1 MIGKSFFLIK
11 FIEQWGTGTNDMI
24 DICLEWGLPEPLFE
38 DIAGGLVVTF
48 RKFHLPEDIERFGLN
63 ERQRKAIEFVKQY
76 GKITLG
82 EFKKFY
88 PDVAERTL
96 RKDLDDLV
104 KLELIKAIG
113 EKRGRKYA
121 LR

>member
-1 MIGKSFFLIK
+1 MFFKNHAFQRVGKTNHRISANKIRELAKQERAKLHWDQNISQGATFK
-11 FIEQWGTGTNDMI
+11 DIEQ
-24 DICLEWGLPEPLFE
+24 
-38 DIAGGLVVTF
+38 
-48 RKFHLPEDIERFGLN
+48 FGLN
-63 ERQRKAIEFVKQY
+63 ERQRKAIEFIKQY

-88 PDVAERTL
+88 PDAAERTL

-113 EKRGRKYA
+113 EKRGRKYT